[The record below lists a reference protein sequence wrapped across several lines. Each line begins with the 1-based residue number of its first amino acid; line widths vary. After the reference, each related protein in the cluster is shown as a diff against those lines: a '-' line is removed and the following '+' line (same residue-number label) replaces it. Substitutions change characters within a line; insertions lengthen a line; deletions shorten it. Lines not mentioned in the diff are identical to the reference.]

1 MQIGRTRS
9 EEQIGGLET
18 ALLRAHPGRARSTCA
33 LVVAVSGREEQ
44 RPASIEPAAAP
55 AIARCLEAIESTART
70 SGGRVVRRRGAEL
83 VALFGTA
90 DAAAGAAC
98 AMQHEA
104 ARLLPAGG
112 LGLRCALHAGPARQ
126 RGYDVFGEA
135 IDVAAQLC
143 SCAETGHIVI
153 SDQATSTLGVGL
165 RYAVRV
171 PPAKCGAPLG
181 ELDWRA
187 IGKDCLAAF
196 SMPGRPELRL
206 TYRYNSLLRRRQ
218 ADALTVGRDP
228 DCDLCIDM
236 RLASRRHCTI
246 ERRGDKFVLR
256 DHSTNGTFVAFDG
269 GREVRLRAD
278 EIELHDRGWLSF
290 GVSRLLAEE
299 LVQFRCA

>member
-1 MQIGRTRS
+1 M
-9 EEQIGGLET
+9 GGLET
-18 ALLRAHPGRARSTCA
+18 ALLRAHPGRTRSTCV
-33 LVVAVSGREEQ
+33 LVVAVSGGEEQ
-44 RPASIEPAAAP
+44 RPASTEPAVTL
-55 AIARCLEAIESTART
+55 AIARCVEAVESTART
-70 SGGRVVRRRGAEL
+70 SGGRVVRRRGAQL
-83 VALFGTA
+83 FALFATA

-112 LGLRCALHAGPARQ
+112 LGLRCALHAGLARQ
-126 RGYDVFGEA
+126 RGYEVCGEA

-143 SCAETGHIVI
+143 SRAESGQIVI
-153 SDQATSTLGVGL
+153 SDQAISTLGVGL
-165 RYAVRV
+165 RYAVCA
-171 PPAKCGAPLG
+171 PPVKSGAPLG

-187 IGKDCLAAF
+187 MGKECLAAF
-196 SMPGRPELRL
+196 SMRRRPELRL
-206 TYRYNSLLRRRQ
+206 TYRYNSLLRRRE
-218 ADALTVGRDP
+218 ADALTIGRDP
-228 DCDLCIDM
+228 DCELCIDM

-256 DHSTNGTFVAFDG
+256 DHSTNGTFVTFEE

>member
-1 MQIGRTRS
+1 M
-9 EEQIGGLET
+9 GGLET
-18 ALLRAHPGRARSTCA
+18 ALLRAHPGRTRATCV
-33 LVVAVSGREEQ
+33 LVVAASGREQ
-44 RPASIEPAAAP
+44 RRAASGEPAAALV
-55 AIARCLEAIESTART
+55 IARCLEALESTARS

-83 VALFGTA
+83 IALFATA

-98 AMQHEA
+98 AMQHQA
-104 ARLLPAGG
+104 AQLLPAGG
-112 LGLRCALHAGPARQ
+112 DSGLRCAFHAGPARQ
-126 RGYDVFGEA
+126 RGHEVFGEA
-135 IDVAAQLC
+135 VDIAAQLC
-143 SCAETGHIVI
+143 SRAEAGQILV

-165 RYAVRV
+165 RFAVCA
-171 PPAKCGAPLG
+171 PAGKGGAPLG

-187 IGKDCLAAF
+187 IGKECLAAF
-196 SMPGRPELRL
+196 SMPYRPELRL

-218 ADALTVGRDP
+218 EDVLTIGRDP
-228 DCDLCIDM
+228 DCELCIDM

-256 DHSTNGTFVAFDG
+256 DHSTNGSFVSFDE

-299 LVQFRCA
+299 LVRFRCA